1 MTEKHT
7 FFVPPSGFSGDRV
20 AFPEAEARHAARV
33 LRIAPGND
41 VHVVDGEGGRY
52 RVRIDSV
59 GRHAVS
65 GTVTGRQEGE
75 PPIRPE
81 LTLAVGLLKNSGRFE
96 TVLEKA
102 AELGVA
108 RIIPLVAGRTET
120 GRLRADRAS
129 GILVAAMKQ
138 CGRAR
143 LVALDPPMPLAD
155 VLAAARQDLRVI
167 CHEGARPADRLA
179 AILADGPPARSACV
193 LVGSEGGFT
202 DQEIDA
208 ARSAGFRTASLGPT
222 RLRTETAAL
231 AASALVLLG
240 SRESPDN
247 P

>member
-1 MTEKHT
+1 
-7 FFVPPSGFSGDRV
+7 
-20 AFPEAEARHAARV
+20 
-33 LRIAPGND
+33 
-41 VHVVDGEGGRY
+41 
-52 RVRIDSV
+52 
-59 GRHAVS
+59 
-65 GTVTGRQEGE
+65 
-75 PPIRPE
+75 
-81 LTLAVGLLKNSGRFE
+81 
-96 TVLEKA
+96 
-102 AELGVA
+102 
-108 RIIPLVAGRTET
+108 
-120 GRLRADRAS
+120 
-129 GILVAAMKQ
+129 
-138 CGRAR
+138 
-143 LVALDPPMPLAD
+143 MPFAD